1 MSQDV
6 ETTTV
11 QCVLLRLEAIAAEM
25 NIEVAEIE
33 VWIGILV
40 DEGVDQ
46 GRHMEGVVGTGVVAL
61 EDGTWTKM
69 PIYPFQEETQGMCQ
83 MFR

>member
-1 MSQDV
+1 MSQGV

-11 QCVLLRLEAIAAEM
+11 QCVLPRLEAIAVEM

-46 GRHMEGVVGTGVVAL
+46 GRHMEGAVGTGAVVL
-61 EDGTWTKM
+61 EDGRWMKM
-69 PIYPFQEETQGMCQ
+69 PIYPFQEEIQGMCQ